1 LHDAQ
6 TQIIPKSLPG
16 GTENVAKT
24 AIKKTFAVD
33 ADDDDG
39 NVDAAAS
46 EGMKKTMDGMCD
58 AMMPLGSGGMK
69 GKGQDDDSDEETAPR
84 RRRGARAVN
93 GGGTPTPK
101 KEDPEAELKKEVSK
115 VIKGSGPML
124 GTSCITMGSKLNSP
138 CKLSGNLLA
147 QVENSCNP
155 GSRCGRHPASPLWK
169 QGR

>member
-46 EGMKKTMDGMCD
+46 EGMKKTMDGMFD
-58 AMMPLGSGGMK
+58 AMMPLGSGGKK

-93 GGGTPTPK
+93 GGGTPTQK
-101 KEDPEAELKKEVSK
+101 KRIQRP
-115 VIKGSGPML
+115 I
-124 GTSCITMGSKLNSP
+124 
-138 CKLSGNLLA
+138 
-147 QVENSCNP
+147 
-155 GSRCGRHPASPLWK
+155 
-169 QGR
+169 